1 MESNNRKREIIK
13 TALIIFLVVM
23 LILTFFSN
31 TIMNRSLPEVSTQY
45 AQYKQI
51 NDRIKASATVSAN
64 QDFNVVGDEG
74 REIAEVHVR
83 RGEKVERGQ
92 LMFTLVENDSAALS
106 DAEKALNQLLIQK
119 QQMLKEEVD
128 SEITD
133 YDYEIRKKNEE
144 ITETSEKLLFVPQYK
159 AKYEALELEIET
171 MEDSL
176 EEPSDHLEEL
186 KGKMGRY
193 EATYDTV
200 EEIEAEID
208 ENEKLFNSSNSIF
221 KKAEA
226 AYDLKD
232 KEIDEIK
239 LEVEKLEDKNAEI
252 DDAIEKANNKK
263 GQYQEDM
270 GSIGET
276 NANIAELLG
285 NMRRAKAALNVLLD
299 EFSLFKH
306 LKENPDDTEARNA
319 YNELTEGT
327 PSADSEVVYKAKIEE
342 AQIIYDQAEAAY
354 YEVSGK
360 KEDASKYDDLI
371 DDLNRDI
378 TEKTDRKNENLRQIA
393 AYNKQITKLSE
404 ELSDLEKNMIEAESD
419 KLKAEEVLK
428 SAESR
433 LEYAKLRDEA
443 ELLEKTLKAENKTLK
458 KKQEELSDLEKDN
471 PGDEDDLEDQ
481 LNLAKRE
488 LEVLERKKAADEKNE
503 PFDEEIKR
511 LEFANINDSIARQ
524 QKEVDR
530 IKKKLVNTE
539 ITAPVSG
546 TITSMSYTAGEEY
559 DSGATLATIAINEK
573 GFTME
578 FFATNEQCQRI
589 NVGQK
594 ASLQY
599 FYYGSEPEIYVS
611 AFRNDP
617 SNPGRGK
624 IVVLTVTG
632 DDVSAGQTLNFTI
645 GENSKSYDKVVPNSA
660 VREDSNGKFIL
671 VVESKSTPL
680 GNRYTARRVDVEV
693 IASDET
699 YSALSG
705 ELLGGEFVIT
715 TSSAPISD
723 GMQVRLAD
731 K

>member
-92 LMFTLVENDSAALS
+92 LMFTLVENDSSALS
-106 DAEKALNQLLIQK
+106 DAEKALSQLLIQK
-119 QQMLKEEVD
+119 QQMLMEEVD
-128 SEITD
+128 DEIND
-133 YDYEIRKKNEE
+133 YDYEIKKKKEE
-144 ITETSEKLLFVPQYK
+144 ITETEEKLLSLPGYK
-159 AKYEALELEIET
+159 ADYDALELEIET
-171 MEDSL
+171 MEEAL
-176 EEPSDHLEEL
+176 EEPNEHLEEL

-200 EEIEAEID
+200 EEIEAEIT

-239 LEVEKLEDKNAEI
+239 LKIEALEDKNLEL
-252 DDAIEKANNKK
+252 DNAIAKASDKK
-263 GQYQEDM
+263 AQYQEDM

-276 NANIAELLG
+276 NANISQLLG
-285 NMRRAKAALNVLLD
+285 DMRRAKAALQVLEN
-299 EFSLFKH
+299 EFALFKR
-306 LKENPDDTEARNA
+306 LLANPGDSEAQNA
-319 YNELTEGT
+319 YNDLTGGT
-327 PSADSEVVYKAKIEE
+327 PAATSEVGYEAVIEQ
-342 AQIIYDQAEAAY
+342 ARITYDEAEAAY
-354 YEVSGK
+354 YEVSGNK
-360 KEDASKYDDLI
+360 DDASKYDDYI

-378 TEKTDRKNENLRQIA
+378 SQKTEKKNENLRQIA
-393 AYNKQITKLSE
+393 AYNKQVSKLTEQLSE
-404 ELSDLEKNMIEAESD
+404 LERDMIEAEAD
-419 KLKAEEVLK
+419 KSKAEDALK
-428 SAESR
+428 SAKSK

-443 ELLEKTLKAENKTLK
+443 EALEKTLKADNKSLK
-458 KKQEELSDLEKDN
+458 KKQEELTKLEKDN
-471 PGDEDDLEDQ
+471 PGDEDELEDK

-488 LEVLERKKAADEKNE
+488 LEVLERKKAAEDKNE

-511 LEFANINDSIARQ
+511 LEFANINDAISRQ
-524 QKEVDR
+524 QKEVER

-546 TITSMSYTAGEEY
+546 TITTMSYTAGEEY
-559 DSGATLATIAINEK
+559 DSGATLATIAIDEK

-578 FFATNEQCQRI
+578 FSATNEQVSRI
-589 NVGQK
+589 RVGDK
-594 ASLQY
+594 ANLQN
-599 FYYGSEPEIYVS
+599 FYYGEAPEIFVT
-611 AFRNDP
+611 AFRNDA

-632 DDVSAGQTLNFTI
+632 GDISAGQTLNFTI

-660 VREDSNGKFIL
+660 VREDSNGKFLLI
-671 VVESKSTPL
+671 VESKSTPL

-699 YSALSG
+699 YSAVSG